1 MDIDRKKFKKKIIFA
16 SLKEINDF
24 LKSEGFE
31 DTKCNYNGYKSIEDF
46 MECMPT
52 LYNYHR
58 DSYFYSSNK
67 IGNVQ
72 LILDMG
78 SIENS
83 IKNYKLKTEFIEQ
96 KRKEARISYKRIAA
110 HLDNITEKE
119 LKRIVNNEQKS
130 TLSFK
135 DTRILAAFIGAYNIR
150 DIIEL

>member
-1 MDIDRKKFKKKIIFA
+1 MDIDKRKFKKKIIFA
-16 SLKEINDF
+16 SLKEIDDF

-31 DTKCNYNGYKSIEDF
+31 DTRCNHYGYESIEDF
-46 MECMPT
+46 MDCKPT
-52 LYNYHR
+52 LYDCDRVHHL
-58 DSYFYSSNK
+58 YSSST

-83 IKNYKLKTEFIEQ
+83 IKNYRLKTEFIEQ
-96 KRKEARISYKRIAA
+96 KRKEARISYNRIAA